1 MKHQWVGKDDCAWQL
16 QREWLFVGSK
26 ITLPETNI
34 QVAPE
39 NGWLEDEF
47 PLGRVGGVCKAP
59 IWRPFR
65 VATVMF
71 VHVRHRKKR

>member
-1 MKHQWVGKDDCAWQL
+1 MTAHGCCFKI
-16 QREWLFVGSK
+16 REWLFVGSK

-34 QVAPE
+34 QVPPE

-47 PLGRVGGVCKAP
+47 PLGRVGGVCKTP